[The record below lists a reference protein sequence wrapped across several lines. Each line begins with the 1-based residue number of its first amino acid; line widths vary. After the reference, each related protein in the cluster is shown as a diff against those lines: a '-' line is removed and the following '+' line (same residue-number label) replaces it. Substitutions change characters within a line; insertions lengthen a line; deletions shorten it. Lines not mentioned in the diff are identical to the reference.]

1 MNTVKRIA
9 ATVAACILLSASVFA
24 QNDQADRKTFHK
36 EARQYAQENIV
47 PVMKPKR
54 QQLETYLSKE
64 EKAKLSEIR
73 TEMLAHR
80 KEMQN
85 RKGEFGGRPEPGSR
99 PDEAQISQ
107 MKAQRE
113 AHRAKMESVR
123 AIAENHKTEIDQLL
137 ADVQPKMEQ
146 WKADIHAIAE
156 KNGIQPHQ
164 RPEGMGK
171 GEPGKGRSM
180 EGRPYNG
187 EGFRGEKPAP
197 QGGPGM
203 GGPGMRGPGMMGL
216 MNITQPVGFLLWD
229 ADGEFP
235 LMNEMGQ
242 GVRTFPNP
250 AAVSSTLEYNVGET
264 GQVTVRIL
272 NDKGLVVKTL
282 VDEVQTQGRY
292 EINTSVTELSNG
304 IYFYQIK
311 TPAGLETRK
320 ILIDK

>member
-1 MNTVKRIA
+1 MHTVKRF
-9 ATVAACILLSASVFA
+9 ATSVAACILLSASVFA
-24 QNDQADRKTFHK
+24 QNDQADRKAFHQ
-36 EARQYAQENIV
+36 EAQRYAKENIV

-64 EKAKLSEIR
+64 EKARLSEIR
-73 TEMLAHR
+73 TEMQAHR

-85 RKGEFGGRPEPGSR
+85 RKGQFGGRPEPGSR

-113 AHRAKMESVR
+113 AHRATMESVK
-123 AIAENHKTEIDQLL
+123 AIADNHKTEIDQLL

-146 WKADIHAIAE
+146 WRTDIHAIAE
-156 KNGIQPHQ
+156 KNGLQPRQ

-171 GEPGKGRSM
+171 GQPM
-180 EGRPYNG
+180 EGRPRNG
-187 EGFRGEKPAP
+187 EGFHGDKPG
-197 QGGPGM
+197 QS
-203 GGPGMRGPGMMGL
+203 GGPGMRGPGMGGPGMMGL

-235 LMNEMGQ
+235 IMNEMGQ

-250 AAVSSTLEYNVGET
+250 AAVSSTLEYNVGEA
-264 GQVTVRIL
+264 GQVTIHIL
-272 NDKGLVVKTL
+272 NDKGIVVKTL
-282 VDEVQTQGRY
+282 VNEVQTKGRY
-292 EINTSVTELSNG
+292 EIQTSVSELSNG

-311 TPAGLETRK
+311 TPSGLESRK